1 MPAAS
6 LNFHFFNGK
15 PCKHNQ
21 VALRTVKGGCTECM
35 LLRSKDAY
43 AKLKN
48 SPNWELIKEKIR
60 MNRKKLFKENKERVL
75 RKNWG
80 NNLILLPLT
89 Y

>member
-1 MPAAS
+1 
-6 LNFHFFNGK
+6 
-15 PCKHNQ
+15 
-21 VALRTVKGGCTECM
+21 M